1 MDHAHL
7 HADIWDMVFL
17 FLSESTKTVTIWK
30 VMCTCRM
37 LRGIGMRHYLER
49 FQDNGCGFQDAL
61 RFLAFVLT
69 DASARCPLVREFHI
83 VEDPFAFDT
92 RTLYPFL
99 QFFEHARNL
108 RAVSLPVCILDAEPR
123 IEKALTH
130 VCRGLTSVNFR
141 AEDHEHVEPL
151 NQLFARAQWSL
162 VHVHLEVTE
171 LFMQTQLKMLE
182 SFRETLERV
191 ELLTDALDDDYRPAP
206 FMRVWRLAV
215 DWNFG
220 ADHRSLL
227 AEIFPNVRTLVATES
242 MHAEDRIA
250 DRRARNAG
258 PGTSWK
264 HLQRVTGNLNAVYAL
279 AIKGRIP
286 SMRLEVPTSSSE
298 SLHFLQTLLR
308 EHQPRV
314 LDLDFVQGQLH
325 YLNRFNESLPDSTSY
340 LEALSIGLSEYAW
353 STKDVTY
360 DWVVRTE

>member
-7 HADIWDMVFL
+7 HADIWDMIFL
-17 FLSESTKTVTIWK
+17 FLSESTETVTIWK

-37 LRGIGMRHYLER
+37 LRGIGMRHYLAR

-61 RFLAFVLT
+61 RFLGFVLT

-83 VEDPFAFDT
+83 VEEPFAFDT

-130 VCRGLTSVNFR
+130 MCRGLTSVNFR
-141 AEDHEHVEPL
+141 TDDYEHVEAL

-162 VHVHLEVTE
+162 VHVRLEVAD
-171 LFMQTQLKMLE
+171 LFMQTQVKMLE
-182 SFRETLERV
+182 RFRETLERV
-191 ELLTDALDDDYRPAP
+191 ELFDVFDDDSRPAP
-206 FMRVWRLAV
+206 FLRVWRLAL
-215 DWNFG
+215 DLSFG
-220 ADHRSLL
+220 ADHRSVL
-227 AEIFPNVRTLVATES
+227 AETFPNVRTLVAKED
-242 MHAEDRIA
+242 MHANARIA
-250 DRRARNAG
+250 ERRARNAG
-258 PGTSWK
+258 SGTSWK
-264 HLQRVTGNLNAVYAL
+264 HLQRVDGDLDAVYSL

-298 SLHFLQTLLR
+298 SLHFLRTLLR

-314 LDLDFVQGQLH
+314 LDLDFVQGQLP
-325 YLNRFNESLPDSTSY
+325 YLNRFNESLPDTTSY
-340 LEALSIGLSEYAW
+340 LEALSIGLSEFAW
-353 STKDVTY
+353 SAKHVTY